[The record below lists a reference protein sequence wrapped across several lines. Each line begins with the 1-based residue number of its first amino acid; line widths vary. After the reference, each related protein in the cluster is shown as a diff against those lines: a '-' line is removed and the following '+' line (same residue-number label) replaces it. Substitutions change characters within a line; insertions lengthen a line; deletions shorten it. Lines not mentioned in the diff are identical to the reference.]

1 MMRGSGEADQRRGK
15 NNATKI
21 AKGMAGVCLLGASW
35 HVSRIKDRH

>member
-21 AKGMAGVCLLGASW
+21 AKGMAGVCQASLEP
-35 HVSRIKDRH
+35 RGT